1 MHAHPHTLT
10 YTHTHPNTRT
20 HTHFTAPLTC
30 SSPSTFAFLPG
41 EKPNKFA
48 TITICSEIA
57 FIVVALIIYA
67 VDSCLPLALFLHPL
81 PRPLPVVCPAK

>member
-1 MHAHPHTLT
+1 MHAHLHTPTLT
-10 YTHTHPNTRT
+10 RTRT
-20 HTHFTAPLTC
+20 HTYFTAPLTC

-67 VDSCLPLALFLHPL
+67 VDCCLPLALFLHPL
-81 PRPLPVVCPAK
+81 PRPLPVACPAK